1 LILSNLLVSVP
12 LVPLLVE
19 CSLLVHLLV
28 VVVVR
33 SLLGM
38 HLLLMVRLPVFVV
51 VLPVPA
57 NCSGLDRLQ
66 LFQLQLSDDV
76 LKPLLWLVI
85 CNAVEIGRR
94 RVMKA
99 WICQCFA
106 EL

>member
-33 SLLGM
+33 SLLGT

-99 WICQCFA
+99 RICQCFA